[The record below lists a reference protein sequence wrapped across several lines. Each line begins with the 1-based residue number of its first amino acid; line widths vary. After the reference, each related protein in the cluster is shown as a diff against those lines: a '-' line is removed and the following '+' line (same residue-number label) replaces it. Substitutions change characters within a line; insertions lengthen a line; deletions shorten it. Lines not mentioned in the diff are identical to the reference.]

1 MNSFTLVRTTV
12 GLFCALYFV
21 SLVDLIYF
29 NKLDVINK
37 LKANLKNK
45 IDAPFSYSLLAII
58 LGVLFYAGKYD
69 TSAKWRKKYN
79 GTFKIVLSTAI
90 VSFFS
95 KAGLFIFPAFAAC
108 LVWLSDSLF

>member
-1 MNSFTLVRTTV
+1 MKLYTLVRTTV
-12 GLFCALYFV
+12 GLFCALYFI
-21 SLVDLIYF
+21 SLIDLIYY
-29 NKLDVINK
+29 NRLDVMEK
-37 LKANLKNK
+37 LKENLKYK

-79 GTFKIVLSTAI
+79 ETFKIVLSTAI

-108 LVWLSDSLF
+108 LVWLSDYIF

>member
-1 MNSFTLVRTTV
+1 MNSNTLVRTTV
-12 GLFCALYFV
+12 GLFCSLYFM
-21 SLVDLIYF
+21 SLVNLIYF
-29 NKLDVINK
+29 NKLAVINN
-37 LKANLKNK
+37 LKENLKNK

-69 TSAKWRKKYN
+69 SSAKWRKKYN
-79 GTFKIVLSTAI
+79 RIFKIVLSTAI

-108 LVWLSDSLF
+108 LVWLSDAIF